1 VRRRRKRRRWKRN
14 LEIKLRLAKRNNL
27 LVLAVLIE
35 SEPLNGEG
43 VSKEN
48 GKEKAIEKEKRKEQ
62 ISSREDE

>member
-1 VRRRRKRRRWKRN
+1 MRRRRKRRRWKRN